1 LGFEFAKEKY
11 SGRIKEITLGQGKKA
26 VTVGGES
33 CYPFYNFEGEMPN
46 KPRIAMEIWDMKPEE
61 WPEAALSPFKDVLSD
76 PAAWAKKCVDQ
87 YGAEMIVLQLKSTD
101 PNGKD
106 ASADE
111 AVATVKKVLA
121 AIDVP
126 LILWGSANVEKDEE
140 VLKKIAEQCQGKNLI
155 LGPVEDKNHKGIGAS
170 AMGFGHTVIASS
182 PIDVNL
188 AKQCNILL
196 ENLGVSTDKI
206 IVDPTTGGLGYGL
219 EYSYSVM
226 ERIRMAALAQGDD
239 KLQLPLINNIGNE
252 VWKCKEAKLD
262 VAEAPTLGDPER
274 RAILMEAIGA
284 VAYLMAG
291 SDVLIMRHP
300 ESIRLVKSY
309 IDLVYNGGAASDV
322 AGIQKQ
328 LDTVDVDL
336 LALSP
341 EPDLTIAEEKK
352 AAPAKK
358 EAPPK
363 PPKPEKEAAPAAKKE
378 AAQEP
383 PKKAAEAPA
392 AAAPKAEAAP
402 EAPATVA
409 TKADAEAEARAKAEA
424 EARAKVEAEA
434 AQMQAEAEARQ
445 KLAEAEADARRKN
458 AEARLVK
465 AEKYTPR
472 SVLATTKLPPVL
484 ESDVN
489 WRQGTFEEIDGALA
503 AELKPPALNP
513 TELRRLQT
521 LAEQLNSNWFG
532 KPEAAAALDV
542 REGMTL
548 QLLKIC
554 YAHGLITRGQN
565 GQYRLEKSGEV
576 LAWLRGEKIEV

>member
-1 LGFEFAKEKY
+1 LGFEFAKETY

-46 KPRIAMEIWDMKPEE
+46 KPRVAMEIWDMEPEE

-126 LILWGSANVEKDEE
+126 LIIWGTANVEKDEE

-155 LGPVEDKNHKGIGAS
+155 LGPVEDKNHKGIGAA

-196 ENLGVSTDKI
+196 ENLGVSSDKI

-239 KLQLPLINNIGNE
+239 KLQLPLINNLGNE
-252 VWKCKEAKLD
+252 VWKCKEAKLK
-262 VAEAPTLGDPER
+262 VADAPTLGDPEK
-274 RAILMEAIGA
+274 RAVLMEAVGA

-309 IDLVYNGGAASDV
+309 IDLIYEGGMATDV

-328 LDTVDVDL
+328 LEAVDVDL

-341 EPDLTIAEEKK
+341 APDLTIAEEKK

-358 EAPPK
+358 EAA
-363 PPKPEKEAAPAAKKE
+363 PKPEKKAAPVAKKE
-378 AAQEP
+378 AAPEP
-383 PKKAAEAPA
+383 PKKVAEPPA
-392 AAAPKAEAAP
+392 AAAPKAEAVP
-402 EAPATVA
+402 EAQAAVA
-409 TKADAEAEARAKAEA
+409 AKADAEAKARADAEAKARADAEAKAKADAEAKAEA
-424 EARAKVEAEA
+424 EAKAKADAEAQKAAAQKAKIEAELEEIRQKRAKERAELSAKRAAVQKEA
-434 AQMQAEAEARQ
+434 AKKTPAAIQ
-445 KLAEAEADARRKN
+445 KSMVDKMIENLNWIHRR
-458 AEARLVK
+458 
-465 AEKYTPR
+465 
-472 SVLATTKLPPVL
+472 
-484 ESDVN
+484 
-489 WRQGTFEEIDGALA
+489 
-503 AELKPPALNP
+503 
-513 TELRRLQT
+513 
-521 LAEQLNSNWFG
+521 
-532 KPEAAAALDV
+532 
-542 REGMTL
+542 
-548 QLLKIC
+548 
-554 YAHGLITRGQN
+554 H
-565 GQYRLEKSGEV
+565 
-576 LAWLRGEKIEV
+576 